1 MPATNAFTND
11 RHTYMNNLYQQVK
24 GVAALA
30 ALNTGDQVTNFTSDL
45 AVYTD
50 PVITRLSQMVG
61 RTLMAVRPYRD
72 KLRGIEVDAREY
84 GWITRKENFIDDPV
98 EENQTFKLTD
108 GGSIDPWKINKPKV
122 IETRSYG
129 GGQITRSRTIYKNQ
143 LKGAFQSPAAMDEFF
158 TGVMTHFDAQIAQD
172 REQYKRTALINY
184 MGCLASPPGFDRI
197 IYLVDEFNRETGS
210 SLTST
215 SVFAPANFE
224 GFTQWLYGYI
234 QKLVGLMGNRSFKYH
249 LNPTDAEPI
258 GGFIA
263 RQTAP
268 ENMRCFFNTGFKAD
282 MTARVV
288 SNTFNRDD
296 LKDVS
301 WEAVDFWQSIDSPT
315 SIKATVK
322 PLSPSLTECDAVS
335 VELSNVFG
343 VLMDRDAL
351 TVSYLDDYT
360 GNTQYNPAG
369 EYYNIWHN
377 ETVRI
382 TQDLTENGV
391 LLILGTAPN
400 P

>member
-11 RHTYMNNLYQQVK
+11 RHTYINNLYQQVK
-24 GVAALA
+24 GAEALA
-30 ALNTGDQVTNFTSDL
+30 ALNTGNQVTNFTSDL
-45 AVYTD
+45 TVYTD
-50 PVITRLSQMVG
+50 PVVTRLSQMVG

-72 KLRGIEVDAREY
+72 KLRGIEVDSREY

-98 EENQTFKLTD
+98 EENQTFKLID

-129 GGQITRSRTIYKNQ
+129 GGQISRSRTIYKNQ

-158 TGVMTHFDAQIAQD
+158 TGVMTHFNAQIAQD

-184 MGCLASPPGFDRI
+184 MVCLSTYPARVI
-197 IYLVDEFNRETGS
+197 HLVSEYNAATGS

-215 SVFAPANFE
+215 TVFAPANFE
-224 GFTQWLYGYI
+224 AFTQWLYGFI
-234 QKLVGLMGNRSFKYH
+234 QKLVGLMGNRSYKYH
-249 LNPTDAEPI
+249 LNPTTATPI
-258 GGFIA
+258 SGNIA
-263 RQTAP
+263 RQTSP

-296 LKDVS
+296 LRDVS
-301 WEAVDFWQSIDSPT
+301 WEAVDFWQNINSPT
-315 SIKATVK
+315 SVQATVK
-322 PLSPSLTECDAVS
+322 PMTTALVEAAAAS
-335 VELSNVFG
+335 VNLSNVFG

-360 GNTQYNPAG
+360 GNTTYNQAG
-369 EYYNIWHN
+369 EYYNVWHN

-382 TQDLTENGV
+382 TQDLTENGI
-391 LLILGTAPN
+391 LLLLDTAT
-400 P
+400 

>member
-24 GVAALA
+24 GTEALA
-30 ALNTGDQVTNFTSDL
+30 ALNTGDQVTNFTGDL

-50 PVITRLSQMVG
+50 PVVTRLSQMVG

-184 MGCLASPPGFDRI
+184 MGCLAVDGERR
-197 IYLVDEFNRETGS
+197 IYLIDEYNQATDS
-210 SLTST
+210 NLTST

-234 QKLVGLMGNRSFKYH
+234 QKLVGLMGNRTYKYH
-249 LNPTDAEPI
+249 LNPIAATPI
-258 GGFIA
+258 GGYIA
-263 RQTAP
+263 RQTSP

-296 LKDVS
+296 LKEVQ
-301 WEAVDFWQSIDSPT
+301 WEAVDFWQNIDAPT
-315 SIKATVK
+315 SI
-322 PLSPSLTECDAVS
+322 DVS
-335 VELSNVFG
+335 VRPVTPDMKEVAEPASARVSNVFG
-343 VLMDRDAL
+343 VIMDRDAL

-369 EYYNIWHN
+369 EYYNVWHN

-391 LLILGTAPN
+391 LLILGTAVP
-400 P
+400 

>member
-1 MPATNAFTND
+1 MND
-11 RHTYMNNLYQQVK
+11 MYKQVK
-24 GVAALA
+24 GAEALS
-30 ALNTGDQVTNFTSDL
+30 ALSTGDQVTNFTSDL

-50 PVITRLSQMVG
+50 PVVTRLSQMVG
-61 RTLMAVRPYRD
+61 RTVMAVRPYRD
-72 KLRGIEVDAREY
+72 KLRGIEVDSREY
-84 GWITRKENFIDDPV
+84 GWITRKENFIDDSV
-98 EENQTFKLTD
+98 MENQTFKLTD

-184 MGCLASPPGFDRI
+184 MGCLYKTVGDDRCI
-197 IYLVDEFNRETGS
+197 FLIDEYNTATGS
-210 SLTST
+210 ALTAQT
-215 SVFAPANFE
+215 VFAPANFE
-224 GFTQWLYGYI
+224 GFTQWLYGFI
-234 QKLVGLMGNRSFKYH
+234 QKLVGLMGNRSYKYH
-249 LNPTDAEPI
+249 LNPTTAQPI
-258 GGFIA
+258 GGYIA
-263 RQTAP
+263 RQTSP

-301 WEAVDFWQSIDSPT
+301 WEAVDFWQDINSPT
-315 SIKATVK
+315 DILVTPGNLLDNS
-322 PLSPSLTECDAVS
+322 LSPTIELKTPDVS
-335 VELSNVFG
+335 ITNVFG
-343 VLMDRDAL
+343 VIMDRDAL

-360 GNTQYNPAG
+360 GNTPYNPAG

-377 ETVRI
+377 ETVKI
-382 TQDLTENGV
+382 TQDMTENGV
-391 LLILGTAPN
+391 LLLLDNRPN

>member
-1 MPATNAFTND
+1 MGATNAFTND

-24 GVAALA
+24 GAEALA
-30 ALNTGDQVTNFTSDL
+30 ALTTGDQVTNFTADL
-45 AVYTD
+45 ATYTD
-50 PVITRLSQMVG
+50 PVVTRLSQMVG

-72 KLRGIEVDAREY
+72 KLRGIEVDSREY

-184 MGCLASPPGFDRI
+184 MAALSEEDTRCI
-197 IYLVDEFNRETGS
+197 HLVSEYNAATGS
-210 SLTST
+210 NLTST

-224 GFTQWLYGYI
+224 GFTQWLYGFI
-234 QKLVGLMGNRSFKYH
+234 QKLVGLMGNRSYKYH
-249 LNPTDAEPI
+249 LNPTNARPI
-258 GGFIA
+258 GGYIA
-263 RQTAP
+263 RQTSP

-296 LKDVS
+296 LRDVS

-315 SIKATVK
+315 SINASIKPMSTSLLEVPEPTTV
-322 PLSPSLTECDAVS
+322 SLT
-335 VELSNVFG
+335 NVFG

-369 EYYNIWHN
+369 EYYNVWHN
-377 ETVRI
+377 ETVRV
-382 TQDLTENGV
+382 TQDMTENGV
-391 LLILGTAPN
+391 LLLLDTAT
-400 P
+400 

>member
-1 MPATNAFTND
+1 MPETNAFTND

-24 GVAALA
+24 GSAALA
-30 ALNTGDQVTNFTSDL
+30 ALSTGNQMTNFTADL

-50 PVITRLSQMVG
+50 PAVTRLSQMVG

-72 KLRGIEVDAREY
+72 KLRGIEVNSQEY

-158 TGVMTHFDAQIAQD
+158 TGVMTHFDALIAQD

-184 MGCLASPPGFDRI
+184 MACLSAWGGDRC
-197 IYLVDEFNRETGS
+197 IYLIDEYNRTTGS

-224 GFTQWLYGYI
+224 GFTQWLYGFI
-234 QKLVGLMGNRSFKYH
+234 QKLVGLMGNRSYKYH
-249 LNPTDAEPI
+249 LNPTTAQPI
-258 GGFIA
+258 GGYIA
-263 RQTAP
+263 RQTSP

-296 LKDVS
+296 LRDVS
-301 WEAVDFWQSIDSPT
+301 WEAVDFWQSIASPT
-315 SIKATVK
+315 SISTSVH
-322 PLSPSLTECDAVS
+322 PMSTSLLQVPDDEAVE
-335 VELSNVFG
+335 VTNVFG
-343 VLMDRDAL
+343 VIMDRDAL

-360 GNTQYNPAG
+360 GNTPYNPAG

-382 TQDLTENGV
+382 TQDMTENGV
-391 LLILGTAPN
+391 VLILGTEN
-400 P
+400 

>member
-11 RHTYMNNLYQQVK
+11 RHTYINNLYQQVK
-24 GVAALA
+24 GAEALA
-30 ALNTGDQVTNFTSDL
+30 ALTTGDEVTNFTADL
-45 AVYTD
+45 TTYTD
-50 PVITRLSQMVG
+50 PVVTRLSQMVG

-72 KLRGIEVDAREY
+72 KLRGIEVDSREF

-98 EENQTFKLTD
+98 EENKTFKLTD

-129 GGQITRSRTIYKNQ
+129 GGQISRSRTIYKNQ
-143 LKGAFQSPAAMDEFF
+143 LKGAFQSPAAMDAFF
-158 TGVMTHFDAQIAQD
+158 AGVMTHFDAQIAQD

-184 MGCLASPPGFDRI
+184 MGCLSTYPDRVI
-197 IYLVDEFNRETGS
+197 HLVSEYNQATGS
-210 SLTST
+210 TLTST

-234 QKLVGLMGNRSFKYH
+234 QKLVGLMGNRSYKYH
-249 LNPTDAEPI
+249 LNPTTATPI
-258 GGFIA
+258 SGYIA
-263 RQTAP
+263 RQTGP
-268 ENMRCFFNTGFKAD
+268 ENMRCYFNTGFKAD

-296 LKDVS
+296 LKDVK

-315 SIKATVK
+315 SINASVK
-322 PLSPSLTECDAVS
+322 PMTTALVEGAAASVSLG
-335 VELSNVFG
+335 NVFG

-360 GNTQYNPAG
+360 GNTPYNPAA

-377 ETVRI
+377 ETVKVS
-382 TQDLTENGV
+382 QDLSENGI
-391 LLILGTAPN
+391 LLLLDTAT
-400 P
+400 

>member
-24 GVAALA
+24 GAAALA

-45 AVYTD
+45 TVYTD
-50 PVITRLSQMVG
+50 PVVTRLSQMVG

-72 KLRGIEVDAREY
+72 KLRGIEVDSREY

-98 EENQTFKLTD
+98 EENQTFKLID

-129 GGQITRSRTIYKNQ
+129 GGQISRSRTIYKNQ

-184 MGCLASPPGFDRI
+184 MACLSTYPARVI
-197 IYLVDEFNRETGS
+197 HLVSEYNAATGS

-215 SVFAPANFE
+215 TVFAPANFE
-224 GFTQWLYGYI
+224 AFTQWLYGFI
-234 QKLVGLMGNRSFKYH
+234 QKLVGLMGNRSYKYH
-249 LNPTDAEPI
+249 LNPTTATPI
-258 GGFIA
+258 SGNIA
-263 RQTAP
+263 RQTSP

-296 LKDVS
+296 LRDVS

-315 SIKATVK
+315 GIKASVK
-322 PLSPSLTECDAVS
+322 PMTTALVEAAAAS
-335 VELSNVFG
+335 VNLSNVFG

-360 GNTQYNPAG
+360 GNTAYNPAG
-369 EYYNIWHN
+369 EYYNVWHN
-377 ETVRI
+377 ETVRV
-382 TQDLTENGV
+382 TQDLTENGI
-391 LLILGTAPN
+391 LLLLDTAT
-400 P
+400 

>member
-1 MPATNAFTND
+1 MSATNAFTND

-24 GVAALA
+24 GAAALA
-30 ALNTGDQVTNFTSDL
+30 ALTTGDQVTNFTADL
-45 AVYTD
+45 ATYTD
-50 PVITRLSQMVG
+50 PVVTRLSQMVG
-61 RTLMAVRPYRD
+61 RTVMAVRPYRD
-72 KLRGIEVDAREY
+72 KLRGIEVDAQEY

-184 MGCLASPPGFDRI
+184 MGSLSSYGMSRT
-197 IYLVDEFNRETGS
+197 IYLIDEYNAATGS

-234 QKLVGLMGNRSFKYH
+234 QKLVGLMGNRSYKYH
-249 LNPTDAEPI
+249 LNPTDATPI
-258 GGFIA
+258 GGNIA
-263 RQTAP
+263 RQTSP

-296 LKDVS
+296 LRDVK
-301 WEAVDFWQSIDSPT
+301 WEAVDFWQSIDNPTAINVTPQTLMPNLVTVFSPDQ
-315 SIKATVK
+315 
-322 PLSPSLTECDAVS
+322 PLNIE
-335 VELSNVFG
+335 NVFG
-343 VLMDRDAL
+343 VIMDRDAL

-360 GNTQYNPAG
+360 GNTPYNPAG
-369 EYYNIWHN
+369 EYYNVWHN

-391 LLILGTAPN
+391 LLLLDTAH
-400 P
+400 

>member
-1 MPATNAFTND
+1 MSATNAFTND

-24 GVAALA
+24 GAAALA
-30 ALNTGDQVTNFTSDL
+30 ALSTADQVTNFTSDL

-50 PVITRLSQMVG
+50 PVVTRLSQMVG
-61 RTLMAVRPYRD
+61 RTVMAVRPYRD
-72 KLRGIEVDAREY
+72 KLRGIEVNSQEY

-98 EENQTFKLTD
+98 EENWTFNLD
-108 GGSIDPWKINKPKV
+108 NGESIDPWAVNKPKV

-129 GGQITRSRTIYKNQ
+129 GGQISRRRTIYKNQ

-184 MGCLASPPGFDRI
+184 MAALSQDGFRCI
-197 IYLVDEFNRETGS
+197 HLVSEYNAATGS
-210 SLTST
+210 NLTST

-234 QKLVGLMGNRSFKYH
+234 QKLVGLMGNRSYKYH
-249 LNPTDAEPI
+249 LNPTTATPI
-258 GGFIA
+258 GGYIA
-263 RQTAP
+263 RQTSP

-296 LKDVS
+296 LKEVQ
-301 WEAVDFWQSIDSPT
+301 WEAVDFWQSIESPT
-315 SIKATVK
+315 SINASSKPMTTSLLEVPEPATVR
-322 PLSPSLTECDAVS
+322 LT
-335 VELSNVFG
+335 NVFG

-351 TVSYLDDYT
+351 TVSYLDEYT
-360 GNTQYNPAG
+360 GNTPYNPAG

-377 ETVRI
+377 ETVKI
-382 TQDLTENGV
+382 TQDMTENGV
-391 LLILGTAPN
+391 LLLLDTAP
-400 P
+400 

>member
-1 MPATNAFTND
+1 MPTTNAFTND

-24 GVAALA
+24 GAAALA
-30 ALNTGDQVTNFTSDL
+30 ALSTGDQATNFTSDL

-50 PVITRLSQMVG
+50 PVVTRLSQMVG
-61 RTLMAVRPYRD
+61 RTVMAVRPYRD
-72 KLRGIEVDAREY
+72 KLRGIEVNSQEY

-184 MGCLASPPGFDRI
+184 MGCLSTYPDRVI
-197 IYLVDEFNRETGS
+197 HLVSEYNTATGS
-210 SLTST
+210 NLTNT

-234 QKLVGLMGNRSFKYH
+234 QKLVGLMGNRSYKYH
-249 LNPTDAEPI
+249 LNPTTATPPI
-258 GGFIA
+258 SGNIA
-263 RQTAP
+263 RQTSP

-282 MTARVV
+282 MTARVM

-296 LKDVS
+296 LRDVS

-315 SIKATVK
+315 AINAKVK
-322 PLSPSLTECDAVS
+322 PMTTALVEGTVASVSLG
-335 VELSNVFG
+335 NVFG

-351 TVSYLDDYT
+351 AVSYLDDYT

-391 LLILGTAPN
+391 LLLLDTAPN

>member
-24 GVAALA
+24 GADALA

-50 PVITRLSQMVG
+50 PVVTRLSQMVG
-61 RTLMAVRPYRD
+61 RTLMAVRPYKD

-98 EENQTFKLTD
+98 EENNTFKLTD

-158 TGVMTHFDAQIAQD
+158 TGVMTHFYAQIAQD
-172 REQYKRTALINY
+172 REQYKRTALVNY
-184 MGCLASPPGFDRI
+184 MGCLSAYEGQTI
-197 IYLVDEFNRETGS
+197 HLVSEYNAATGS
-210 SLTST
+210 NLTST

-234 QKLVGLMGNRSFKYH
+234 QKLVGLMGNRSYKYH
-249 LNPTDAEPI
+249 FNPGLAEPI
-258 GGFIA
+258 GGYIA
-263 RQTAP
+263 RQTTT

-296 LKDVS
+296 LRDVS

-315 SIKATVK
+315 AISASVK
-322 PLSPSLTECDAVS
+322 PLASNLMEEPDAVD

-343 VLMDRDAL
+343 VIMDHDAL

-360 GNTQYNPAG
+360 GNTPYNPAG

-391 LLILGTAPN
+391 LLLLDTAT
-400 P
+400 

>member
-24 GVAALA
+24 GAAALA
-30 ALNTGDQVTNFTSDL
+30 ALSTGDQVTNFTSDL
-45 AVYTD
+45 TVYTD
-50 PVITRLSQMVG
+50 PVVTRLSQMVG
-61 RTLMAVRPYRD
+61 RTVMAVRPYQD
-72 KLRGIEVDAREY
+72 KLRGIEVNTQEY

-98 EENQTFKLTD
+98 EENQTFKLPD
-108 GGSIDPWKINKPKV
+108 GGSVDPWKINRPKV

-129 GGQITRSRTIYKNQ
+129 GGQISRSRTIYKNQ

-158 TGVMTHFDAQIAQD
+158 TGVMTHFNAQIAQD

-184 MGCLASPPGFDRI
+184 MGCLSAYGPRTVFLI
-197 IYLVDEFNRETGS
+197 DEYNRATGS
-210 SLTST
+210 SLTDT

-224 GFTQWLYGYI
+224 GFTQWLYGFI
-234 QKLVGLMGNRSFKYH
+234 QKLIGLMGNRSYKYH
-249 LNPTDAEPI
+249 LNPTTATPI
-258 GGFIA
+258 GGYIA
-263 RQTAP
+263 RQTSP

-296 LKDVS
+296 LRDVS

-315 SIKATVK
+315 SISVTVN
-322 PLSPSLTECDAVS
+322 PLSTSLQ
-335 VELSNVFG
+335 ELENPTGPIELTNVFG
-343 VLMDRDAL
+343 VIMDRDAL
-351 TVSYLDDYT
+351 TVSFLDDYT
-360 GNTQYNPAG
+360 GNTPYNPGG

-391 LLILGTAPN
+391 LLILGMAP
-400 P
+400 

>member
-24 GVAALA
+24 GADALA

-50 PVITRLSQMVG
+50 PVVTRLSQMVG
-61 RTLMAVRPYRD
+61 RTLMAVRPYKD

-98 EENQTFKLTD
+98 EENNTFKLTD

-172 REQYKRTALINY
+172 REQYKRTALVNY
-184 MGCLASPPGFDRI
+184 IGCLATQERCF
-197 IYLVDEFNRETGS
+197 YLIDEYNHATGS
-210 SLTST
+210 SLTKT

-224 GFTQWLYGYI
+224 AFTQWLYGFI
-234 QKLVGLMGNRSFKYH
+234 QKLVGLMGNRSYVYH
-249 LNPTDAEPI
+249 LNPTTATPI
-258 GGFIA
+258 GGYIA
-263 RQTAP
+263 RQTSP

-296 LKDVS
+296 LRDVS
-301 WEAVDFWQSIDSPT
+301 WEAVDFWQNIIDPT
-315 SIKATVK
+315 SINVSVK
-322 PLSPSLTECDAVS
+322 PVNTSLTEGAAVS
-335 VELSNVFG
+335 VNLTDVFG
-343 VLMDRDAL
+343 VIMDRDAL

-360 GNTQYNPAG
+360 GNTAYNPAG
-369 EYYNIWHN
+369 EYYNVWHN

-391 LLILGTAPN
+391 LLLLDTYPN